1 MRHQTSPKLGH
12 SFLHLLRSLGLIV
25 TGGSIMVGALLLLG
39 MWQSGDRF
47 LAKLAG
53 FLTPPKAEPQADVRS
68 VVVKQVQDAS
78 ELTTAIFTMEAVV
91 PTQQDNSLGG
101 LVIGS
106 TKLLYIAYGQ
116 VRAGV
121 DLSQLKPSDVM
132 MTEAGLLIRLPAPRL
147 LDSKIDVSR
156 SNVYDYNRGFLGL
169 GPDTAPALQTL
180 AQQKAL
186 DKIVEAA
193 CREGILQK
201 ANDRARLVVSQLV
214 NLPGYKNVTVDAQAP
229 GECKVTGNNAA
240 VVPGVTPSVAPGVT
254 PSVAPSLPASQPI
267 GQPTPPP
274 VNPSALPNNLPAGT
288 DPTTPTMPM
297 SPLVPGGSGGPVPSS
312 LSPLP
317 TVPIR

>member
-1 MRHQTSPKLGH
+1 MRHQTSSKPINPV
-12 SFLHLLRSLGLIV
+12 LHLIRSLGLIV

-39 MWQSGDRF
+39 LWQSGDRF

-53 FLTPPKAEPQADVRS
+53 FLTPPKAEPQVDVRS

-91 PTQQDNSLGG
+91 PTQQDNNVAG

-121 DLSQLKPSDVM
+121 DLSQLKPTDVV
-132 MTEAGLLIRLPAPRL
+132 TTPTGISVRLPAARL

-169 GPDTAPALQTL
+169 GPDTAPTLQTL

-186 DKIVEAA
+186 EKIVDAA

-201 ANDRARLVVSQLV
+201 ATDRARLVVSQLV
-214 NLPGYKNVTVDAQAP
+214 TLPGQQVVVEAAP
-229 GECKVTGNNAA
+229 IGDCKVMANAA
-240 VVPGVTPSVAPGVT
+240 AAIPPAPLSPTAPLPPTVPLTT
-254 PSVAPSLPASQPI
+254 APSTAPLTAAPLTAPF
-267 GQPTPPP
+267 PTI
-274 VNPSALPNNLPAGT
+274 S
-288 DPTTPTMPM
+288 TT
-297 SPLVPGGSGGPVPSS
+297 
-312 LSPLP
+312 PLP
-317 TVPIR
+317 TVPIQPAPASPTLP

>member
-1 MRHQTSPKLGH
+1 MRHQTSPKIGN
-12 SFLHLLRSLGLIV
+12 SVLHLIRSLGLIV

-39 MWQSGDRF
+39 LWQSGDRF

-53 FLTPPKAEPQADVRS
+53 FLTPPKNEPQVDVRS

-91 PTQQDNSLGG
+91 PTQQDNNVAG

-121 DLSQLKPSDVM
+121 DLGQLKPTDVVP
-132 MTEAGLLIRLPAPRL
+132 TPTGFSVRLPAARL

-169 GPDTAPALQTL
+169 GPDTAPTLQTL

-186 DKIVEAA
+186 EKIVDAA

-201 ANDRARLVVSQLV
+201 ASDRARLVVSQLV
-214 NLPGYKNVTVDAQAP
+214 NLPGQQITVEPQPP
-229 GECKVTGNNAA
+229 GDCKVIGNAA
-240 VVPGVTPSVAPGVT
+240 ATLPPAPLVSPIASPLASPLASPITPLPTAPLISPAVTMPST
-254 PSVAPSLPASQPI
+254 MPSTIPLTLP
-267 GQPTPPP
+267 
-274 VNPSALPNNLPAGT
+274 
-288 DPTTPTMPM
+288 PTMP
-297 SPLVPGGSGGPVPSS
+297 S
-312 LSPLP
+312 
-317 TVPIR
+317 TVPIQPIPASGLPLPSPSPMAADR

>member
-1 MRHQTSPKLGH
+1 MRHQTSSKPINPV
-12 SFLHLLRSLGLIV
+12 LHLIRSLGLIV

-39 MWQSGDRF
+39 LWQSGDRF

-53 FLTPPKAEPQADVRS
+53 FLTPPKAEPQVDVRS

-91 PTQQDNSLGG
+91 PTQQDNNVAG

-121 DLSQLKPSDVM
+121 DLSQLKPTDVVA
-132 MTEAGLLIRLPAPRL
+132 TPTGISVRLPAARL

-169 GPDTAPALQTL
+169 GPDTAPTLQTL

-186 DKIVEAA
+186 EKIVDAA

-201 ANDRARLVVSQLV
+201 ATDRARLVVSQLV
-214 NLPGYKNVTVDAQAP
+214 TLPGQQVVVEAAP
-229 GECKVTGNNAA
+229 IGDCKVMANAA
-240 VVPGVTPSVAPGVT
+240 AAIPPAPLSPTAPLPPTVPLTT
-254 PSVAPSLPASQPI
+254 APSTAPLTAAPLTAPF
-267 GQPTPPP
+267 PTI
-274 VNPSALPNNLPAGT
+274 S
-288 DPTTPTMPM
+288 TT
-297 SPLVPGGSGGPVPSS
+297 
-312 LSPLP
+312 PLP
-317 TVPIR
+317 TVPIQPAPASPTLP

>member
-1 MRHQTSPKLGH
+1 MRHPSSSSNVPPVGNSL
-12 SFLHLLRSLGLIV
+12 LHLVRSLGLIV

-39 MWQSGDRF
+39 LWQSGDRF

-53 FLTPPKAEPQADVRS
+53 FLTPPKTEPQVDVRS

-91 PTQQDNSLGG
+91 PTQQDNNMGG

-121 DLSQLKPSDVM
+121 DLSQLKPTDVVP
-132 MTEAGLLIRLPAPRL
+132 TPTGFSVRLPAARL

-156 SNVYDYNRGFLGL
+156 SNVYDYSRGFLGL
-169 GPDTAPALQTL
+169 GPDAAPTLQTL

-186 DKIVEAA
+186 EKIVDAA

-201 ANDRARLVVSQLV
+201 ASDRARLVVSQLV
-214 NLPGYKNVTVDAQAP
+214 NLPGQAVVVEAAP
-229 GECKVTGNNAA
+229 IGDCKVMANAA
-240 VVPGVTPSVAPGVT
+240 AIS
-254 PSVAPSLPASQPI
+254 PA
-267 GQPTPPP
+267 
-274 VNPSALPNNLPAGT
+274 
-288 DPTTPTMPM
+288 PTTLTAPLSSTAPLTAAPLTAPLTAAPLTAPLPTIQTT
-297 SPLVPGGSGGPVPSS
+297 
-312 LSPLP
+312 PLP
-317 TVPIR
+317 TVPIQPAPASPALP

>member
-1 MRHQTSPKLGH
+1 MRHQTSSKPINPV
-12 SFLHLLRSLGLIV
+12 LHLIRSLGLIV

-39 MWQSGDRF
+39 LWQSGDRF

-53 FLTPPKAEPQADVRS
+53 FLTPPKAEPQVDVRS

-91 PTQQDNSLGG
+91 PTQQDNNVAG

-121 DLSQLKPSDVM
+121 DLSQLKPTDVV
-132 MTEAGLLIRLPAPRL
+132 TTPTGISVRLPAARL

-169 GPDTAPALQTL
+169 GPDTAPTLQTL

-186 DKIVEAA
+186 EKIVDAA

-201 ANDRARLVVSQLV
+201 ATDRARLVVSQLV
-214 NLPGYKNVTVDAQAP
+214 TLPGQQVVVEAAP
-229 GECKVTGNNAA
+229 IGDCKVMANAA
-240 VVPGVTPSVAPGVT
+240 AALPPASTTPIAPLPSTVPLTMDPLT
-254 PSVAPSLPASQPI
+254 TAPSTAPLTAAPLTAPF
-267 GQPTPPP
+267 PTI
-274 VNPSALPNNLPAGT
+274 S
-288 DPTTPTMPM
+288 TT
-297 SPLVPGGSGGPVPSS
+297 
-312 LSPLP
+312 PLP
-317 TVPIR
+317 TVPIQPAPASPAL